1 MSSELNLEQLKAYS
15 DMSEAE
21 FEKVLQ
27 LKDEEMRINNQRTVN
42 RSGASPRR
50 TRRCRG
56 RGEDGGG
63 RRRWRATR
71 AVEELA
77 GAA

>member
-27 LKDEEMRINNQRTVN
+27 LKRRGN
-42 RSGASPRR
+42 R
-50 TRRCRG
+50 
-56 RGEDGGG
+56 D
-63 RRRWRATR
+63 
-71 AVEELA
+71 
-77 GAA
+77 